1 MIDMIRG
8 QLIFAEGLGPHCA
21 AFGAQLLI
29 TYFLA
34 SHFDVPIPVHR
45 TPSTLQARMRAPLPL
60 LQRPVVRLQ
69 LSVASVA
76 ANQRRRYFPLVIRL
90 RCCLLTL
97 MDTQDTDTSC
107 LCSPDG
113 ISPIC
118 GSLLRR
124 YAVHPCLSVAAK
136 ECVLAGAVSW

>member
-1 MIDMIRG
+1 VIDMIRG

-69 LSVASVA
+69 LSVASVVDQPA
-76 ANQRRRYFPLVIRL
+76 PSLFSARHTAVMLLVDTDGYAGHGHKL
-90 RCCLLTL
+90 SLLT
-97 MDTQDTDTSC
+97 
-107 LCSPDG
+107 
-113 ISPIC
+113 
-118 GSLLRR
+118 
-124 YAVHPCLSVAAK
+124 
-136 ECVLAGAVSW
+136 